1 MTEETAK
8 TKETMTINGVQHI
21 VEDMTPE
28 QQYMIRQLKD
38 LQQKT
43 ESTRFALDQCQVAA
57 KAFTAGL
64 IKSLEPAEP
73 EAPAAEVEMA
83 APSGKEA
90 SNAFDA
96 AKKKE
101 TF

>member
-8 TKETMTINGVQHI
+8 TKETMTVDGVQHI

-43 ESTRFALDQCQVAA
+43 ESTRFALDQCQVAT

-64 IKSLEPAEP
+64 IKSLKPAEP
-73 EAPAAEVEMA
+73 EAPSPRSWSSRTTDGAA
-83 APSGKEA
+83 A
-90 SNAFDA
+90 SAAFDKA
-96 AKKKE
+96 
-101 TF
+101 T

>member
-1 MTEETAK
+1 MTEQA
-8 TKETMTINGVQHI
+8 KETITINEVAYV
-21 VEDMTPE
+21 VEDMSLD
-28 QQYMIRQLKD
+28 QKYMISQLKD

-43 ESTRFALDQCQVAA
+43 NNTTFALDQCKVAA
-57 KAFTAGL
+57 KAFTQAL
-64 IKSLEPAEP
+64 VADLAREKAEKD
-73 EAPAAEVEMA
+73 APAEVEMA

>member
-1 MTEETAK
+1 MTEEK
-8 TKETMTINGVQHI
+8 QGKETMTLDGVQHI

-43 ESTRFALDQCQVAA
+43 ENTRFALDQCQVAA

-64 IKSLEPAEP
+64 VNSMKPAA
-73 EAPAAEVEMA
+73 EAPAEKA
-83 APSGKEA
+83 APAVAPEA
-90 SNAFDA
+90 KVDGAAASEAFDK
-96 AKKKE
+96 AK
-101 TF
+101 

>member
-1 MTEETAK
+1 MTEEK
-8 TKETMTINGVQHI
+8 QGKETMTLDGVQHI

-43 ESTRFALDQCQVAA
+43 ENTRFALDQCQVAA

-64 IKSLEPAEP
+64 VNSLKPVA
-73 EAPAAEVEMA
+73 EAPAEKA
-83 APSGKEA
+83 APEA
-90 SNAFDA
+90 KVGGAAASEAFDK
-96 AKKKE
+96 AK
-101 TF
+101 

>member
-8 TKETMTINGVQHI
+8 TKDTMTINGVQHI

-73 EAPAAEVEMA
+73 EAPAAEAVPA
-83 APSGKEA
+83 AKLDGAAA
-90 SNAFDA
+90 SAAFDKA
-96 AKKKE
+96 
-101 TF
+101 T